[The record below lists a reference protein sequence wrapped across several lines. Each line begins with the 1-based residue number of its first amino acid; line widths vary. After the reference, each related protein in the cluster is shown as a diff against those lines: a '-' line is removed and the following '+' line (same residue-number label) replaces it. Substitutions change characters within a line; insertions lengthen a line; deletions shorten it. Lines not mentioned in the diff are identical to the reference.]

1 MAEELNDDRLSKVEK
16 DVEDIYTNITDE
28 KQDPKIKELDDTVG
42 LILEELTATDNR
54 LKKVETDLNDVYNYV
69 TDPNNDIE
77 RKLGTHGDAVQE
89 SLESLSSINEGV
101 ARIGSSFKTI
111 ENIFAG
117 LLEDKRVEE
126 YKAEERATEARAPK
140 AGIKDKGAV
149 LEKGDSFSL
158 LKNLLTNPA
167 MIAAFSGL
175 VYLFLPKDIKEK
187 ISGFFSGFISEAF
200 KTTGELDNVQKAL
213 IASAAALTTFLGA
226 KAIEK
231 VFDAIS
237 TVVSLIKRAKT
248 TFGALRKKG
257 MKGLAKG
264 AAVVGGLA
272 ATGAVAAE
280 VLDEEEEPEAESKPS
295 PASSAPTSGGAV
307 GASAAPDTRP
317 PVSGTALPSAPPGSA
332 EDPMNADLNQ
342 YVKKKDSG
350 VDLEGLHPNLK
361 KRLAGMAKEYNEK
374 TGKKIQI
381 NSAFRD
387 PREQAELFAKIG
399 PPKAAPPGRSKHEVG
414 AAFDMNSG
422 DADAAIQLGLFD
434 KYGFTRPVRGETW
447 HVEPV
452 ENRGGS
458 FPDNPVSP
466 GKPVIVASA
475 TGAVVPGSGTK
486 VPASISK
493 PNIVATPSTETTS
506 MAELEPETTSLEMG
520 SASTGTSVMASSEE
534 TEASYS
540 KGKEAVIANSLDM
553 SRQIVDKEGVP
564 PPPPIPSPVAD
575 RSGLGGNL
583 KHTTAYA

>member
-1 MAEELNDDRLSKVEK
+1 MAEDLYNDRISKVEK
-16 DVEDIYTNITDE
+16 DVEDIYTSITDE
-28 KQDPKIKELDDTVG
+28 KQDPKVKDLEDTVG
-42 LILEELTATDNR
+42 LILEEISATDSR
-54 LKKVETDLNDVYNYV
+54 LKKVETDLNNVYEYV
-69 TDPNNDIE
+69 TDSNNDLE
-77 RKLGTHGDAVQE
+77 RKIRDESNAVQE
-89 SLESLSSINEGV
+89 SLESLSAINEGV
-101 ARIGSSFKTI
+101 AKIGGNFKTM
-111 ENIFAG
+111 ESIFAG
-117 LLEDKRVEE
+117 LLEEKKVEE
-126 YKAEERATEARAPK
+126 YKAEERAIEAREPK
-140 AGIKDKGAV
+140 AGLKEKVAV
-149 LEKGDSFSL
+149 REKGSAFSL
-158 LKNLLTNPA
+158 LKDLLLNPL

-187 ISGFFSGFISEAF
+187 ITKFFSGFLKKAF
-200 KTTGELDNVQKAL
+200 ETTGELGTVQKAL
-213 IASAAALTTFLGA
+213 LASAAALTTFLGA

-231 VFDAIS
+231 IFDAIS
-237 TVVSLIKRAKT
+237 TVVSLINRAKA
-248 TFGALRKKG
+248 TFGVLRKKG

-280 VLDEEEEPEAESKPS
+280 VLDEEEPEAETKPS

-317 PVSGTALPSAPPGSA
+317 PVSGTSLPSAPPGSA
-332 EDPMNADLNQ
+332 EDPMNADLGQ

-381 NSAFRD
+381 NSAYRD
-387 PREQAELFAKIG
+387 PQEQAELYAKIG

-493 PNIVATPSTETTS
+493 PNIVVTPSTETTS
-506 MAELEPETTSLEMG
+506 MAELEPETSSLEVG
-520 SASTGTSVMASSEE
+520 QASTGSSVMASSED

-540 KGKEAVIANSLDM
+540 KAKAALIANSLDM
-553 SRQIVDKEGVP
+553 SRQIVEKLGVP